1 MTVTC
6 CIRNKYIFNSTT
18 TGCVVGKGDSMV
30 LSWKRISVLLDIIQQ
45 ELYPDE
51 PVVCEVKYSLPNET
65 GSAMLG
71 LKGKEVFLKHVPA
84 CVEFQVLNLVCHRT
98 NT

>member
-1 MTVTC
+1 
-6 CIRNKYIFNSTT
+6 
-18 TGCVVGKGDSMV
+18 MV
-30 LSWKRISVLLDIIQQ
+30 LSWKRISLLLDIIQQ

-71 LKGKEVFLKHVPA
+71 LKGKEVFLKHIPA
-84 CVEFQVLNLVCHRT
+84 CVEFQVLDLECPRT